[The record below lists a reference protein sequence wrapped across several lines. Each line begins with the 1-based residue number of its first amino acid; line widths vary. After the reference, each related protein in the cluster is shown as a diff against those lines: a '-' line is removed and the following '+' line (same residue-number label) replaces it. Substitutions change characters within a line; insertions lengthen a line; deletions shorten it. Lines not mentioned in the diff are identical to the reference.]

1 MLCTLISAVVLQIP
15 PNDVLG
21 MDAAGKI
28 QSSLHSNVDLYL
40 SGAHCSVIPY
50 EHCGLSNLA
59 LSQVRIQDRIIEN
72 GLTEEGSEEDS
83 HGLWL

>member
-1 MLCTLISAVVLQIP
+1 MTCWEWMQQAKSNP
-15 PNDVLG
+15 
-21 MDAAGKI
+21 
-28 QSSLHSNVDLYL
+28 HSTAMWFLYL

-72 GLTEEGSEEDS
+72 GLTQEGSEEDS